1 MRQTIT
7 SPTKP
12 APAYLLVALMVM
24 TTPSCETNHP
34 TTVGQDG
41 AWTPLFDGTSLQNW
55 KKTDFPSPGPV
66 TVKDGKIH
74 LSAGQAMTGIT
85 WTGDFPQQD
94 YEVRL
99 RAMRVD
105 GSDFFC
111 CLTFPVGQG
120 HCSLVLGGWGGSL
133 VGLSSIDGLDA
144 SENETT
150 ESIEFENGRPY
161 AVKLSVSKERI
172 EAWLD
177 GENIIDQA
185 ITDQE
190 FSVRLEVEESLPFGI
205 ASYSTDAAL
214 WNLAVRTRLGKTPK

>member
-1 MRQTIT
+1 MKQASA

-12 APAYLLVALMVM
+12 APGYLLVALMVM
-24 TTPSCETNHP
+24 TTPSCETNRL
-34 TTVGQDG
+34 TIARQDG
-41 AWTPLFDGTSLQNW
+41 AWMPLFDGNSLRNW
-55 KKTDFPSPGPV
+55 KMTDFPSPGPV
-66 TVKDGKIH
+66 TVKNGKIL

-85 WTGDFPQQD
+85 WTGDFPRQN

-99 RAMRVD
+99 KSMRVD

-161 AVKLSVSKERI
+161 AVKLSVSKEKI
-172 EAWLD
+172 EVWLD
-177 GENIIDQA
+177 DENIIDQA

-214 WNLAVRTRLGKTPK
+214 WDLAMRTKPGKTSK